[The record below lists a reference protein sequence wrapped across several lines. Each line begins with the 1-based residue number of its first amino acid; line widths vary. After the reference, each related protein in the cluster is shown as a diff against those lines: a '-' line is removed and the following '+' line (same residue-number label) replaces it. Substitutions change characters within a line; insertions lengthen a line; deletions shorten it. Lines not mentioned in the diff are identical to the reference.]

1 MSGAWTGGA
10 ERVIKA
16 ETAPLSAARLR
27 EGLKLHRDGDLAG
40 AERLY
45 QAVLIEIPEHEEAL
59 HYLGILAQQ
68 RGDLVG
74 SVALI
79 ERALARRPS
88 ATAWSN
94 LANALWLQGDH
105 ERAEAACR
113 NALALDPNCAPAHQ
127 NLGNALKSRG
137 RFDDA
142 AAAYQRSLDL
152 RPDHPDLLSNLGT
165 VLTALGR
172 VDEARTALEAALRIR
187 PDFAAAHFN
196 LGNLELAHGNLDAA
210 VASYECLLALSPG
223 HADGHRGRAAA
234 LHRAGRSEDAL
245 EAYRAAIVQLP
256 DDAVFHGAQA
266 ELLLDLDRIEEA
278 QGRLVTALARLPDA
292 PDLHRI
298 QARALRMAGNGPGA
312 VKAVERAIALGASD
326 GGAQLDLGAALRT
339 AGDHAGAI
347 AAYARAIQLSPD
359 LAVAY
364 ANLGG
369 VLHEEGRSDEATR
382 PLLDGL
388 KLAPNLPELHINLG
402 GVRLAQN
409 RFQDARAAFETALT
423 LRPESAESLF
433 GIAVAK
439 LHQGDVE
446 ASVAEFEAALAIKEL
461 PEARW
466 MLGLSLLKLG
476 DYARGW
482 REHDSRLD
490 IQAKKKI
497 ARSFPQPRW
506 QGEPLAGKTLLVH
519 SEQGLGDTL
528 QCLRFV
534 PLITALGGRV
544 ILQVQEAI
552 LPLLKGLAGD
562 FEAIGPQDTPP
573 PFDYHCPL
581 FSAPGA
587 LGVELATLP
596 SPEGYLTPDPALV
609 ALWRTRLQS
618 DTFKIGLVWQGN
630 PRADV
635 ERGRSYP
642 LRLLAPLAALPGVE
656 LVSLQKEH
664 GLDQLEMLPHHMVV
678 RDLGLDYEGGSFADT
693 AAIVANLDLV
703 ITCDTSVGHLAGA
716 LGRPVW
722 IAVNAVSDWRWLT
735 DREDSPWY
743 SSVRLFRQPSRGD
756 WDSVVARMADAL
768 ADRLGL

>member
-1 MSGAWTGGA
+1 LDGWS

-16 ETAPLSAARLR
+16 EAKAATLPAARLR
-27 EGLKLHRDGDLAG
+27 EGLGLHRKGDLAG

-45 QAVLIEIPEHEEAL
+45 QAVLIDVPEHDEAL

-68 RGDLVG
+68 RGDLAG
-74 SVALI
+74 SVVLI
-79 ERALARRPS
+79 ERALAQRPN

-94 LANALWLQGDH
+94 LANALWLQGAH

-113 NALALDPNCAPAHQ
+113 NALALDPNCAPAYQ

-137 RFDDA
+137 RLEDA

-152 RPDHPDLLSNLGT
+152 RPDHPDVLSNLGT
-165 VLTALGR
+165 VLTGLKR
-172 VDEARTALEAALRIR
+172 VDEARTALDAALRIR

-196 LGNLELAHGNLDAA
+196 LGNLELAHGDLDVA
-210 VASYECLLALSPG
+210 VACYERLLHLSPG

-245 EAYRAAIVQLP
+245 EAYQTAITQLP
-256 DDAVFHGAQA
+256 DDPVFHGAQA
-266 ELLLDLDRIEEA
+266 ELLLDLDRLDEA
-278 QGRLVTALARLPDA
+278 QERLATALARLPDA

-298 QARALRMAGNGPGA
+298 HARALRLSGDGPSA
-312 VKAVERAIALGASD
+312 VAAVERAIALGATD

-409 RFQDARAAFETALT
+409 RFRDARAAFDTALA
-423 LRPESAESLF
+423 LRPESAESRF
-433 GIAVAK
+433 GIAVAR
-439 LHQGDVE
+439 LHQGEVE

-476 DYARGW
+476 EYARGW

-497 ARSFPQPRW
+497 ARNFPQPRW
-506 QGEPLAGKTLLVH
+506 QGEPLDGKTLLLH

-534 PLITALGGRV
+534 PPITARGGRV
-544 ILQVQEAI
+544 ILQVQDAI

-562 FEAIGPQDTPP
+562 FEAIGSQDTPP

-587 LGVELATLP
+587 LGVELATIP
-596 SPEGYLTPDPALV
+596 SPAGYLTPDPDLV
-609 ALWRTRLQS
+609 AVWRDRLPR
-618 DTFKIGLVWQGN
+618 DAFKVGVVWQGN

-635 ERGRSYP
+635 ERGRSFP
-642 LRLLAPLAALPGVE
+642 LRLLAPLAALPGVT
-656 LVSLQKEH
+656 LISLQKEH
-664 GLDQLEMLPHHMVV
+664 GLDQLEMLPPDMAV

-716 LGRPVW
+716 LGRPTW
-722 IAVNAVSDWRWLT
+722 ITVNAVSDWRWLT
-735 DREDSPWY
+735 EREDSPWY

-756 WDSVVARMADAL
+756 WDAVALRMTDAL
-768 ADRLGL
+768 AERIGG